1 MKKLKP
7 ITPFLI
13 VSLILGILLLFL
25 FINYTFIDNNGGNAL
40 GGVIALFGLIILFF
54 IILIERIIVSFKMIN
69 IYVVYIIEVL
79 ILLGV
84 SIYIYNNGFSIG

>member
-13 VSLILGILLLFL
+13 VSLILGVLLLFL
-25 FINYTFIDNNGGNAL
+25 FINYTFNDNNGGNAL
-40 GGVIALFGLIILFF
+40 GGTIAFLGLIILL
-54 IILIERIIVSFKMIN
+54 IIMLVERIIVSFKMIN
-69 IYVVYIIEVL
+69 IYLVYIIEAL

>member
-13 VSLILGILLLFL
+13 VSLILGVLLLFL
-25 FINYTFIDNNGGNAL
+25 FINYSFIDNNGGNAL
-40 GGVIALFGLIILFF
+40 GGTIAFFGLIILLV
-54 IILIERIIVSFKMIN
+54 IMLIERIIVSFKMIN
-69 IYVVYIIEVL
+69 IYLVYIIETL